1 MPWCRQPLGFEDVS
15 GAEGGCGVPAL
26 DNEISGGSKARPH
39 AFPWV
44 VRLTGGCPRGL
55 CGASLIT
62 TRHILT
68 SFHCTYYSKKGPRP
82 CDHSD
87 GGWVV
92 VGGARDAPRCAGPG
106 HLRQQQPAQLLFHPG
121 HRCRLHTIRLL
132 QISSTR
138 PTPSLPRETS
148 PPMTLQWGF

>member
-1 MPWCRQPLGFEDVS
+1 M
-15 GAEGGCGVPAL
+15 PAL
-26 DNEISGGSKARPH
+26 ENEISGGSKARPH

-92 VGGARDAPRCAGPG
+92 VGGARDAPRCAGSG
-106 HLRQQQPAQLLFHPG
+106 QLRQQQPAQLLLHPG
-121 HRCRLHTIRLL
+121 HRCGLPAHH
-132 QISSTR
+132 Q
-138 PTPSLPRETS
+138 TPDIKY
-148 PPMTLQWGF
+148 PPHAQLTERDLASHDFAMGFLKVGA